1 MYQLT
6 NCINDV
12 TSLMVDHQQQHK
24 AKNCLLFKTGGS
36 DFPILGGMGLYLGIS
51 SEIGIFSERR
61 GRDRDDE
68 GRVLQRDREDQNI
81 DFRINIRYDIRTSI
95 PRKETILK
103 ES

>member
-12 TSLMVDHQQQHK
+12 TSLMVDHQQKHK
-24 AKNCLLFKTGGS
+24 TKNCLLFKTGGG
-36 DFPILGGMGLYLGIS
+36 DFPILGGTGLYLGIS

-68 GRVLQRDREDQNI
+68 
-81 DFRINIRYDIRTSI
+81 
-95 PRKETILK
+95 
-103 ES
+103 

>member
-24 AKNCLLFKTGGS
+24 TK
-36 DFPILGGMGLYLGIS
+36 PILGGTGLYLGIS

-68 GRVLQRDREDQNI
+68 GRLLQRDREDQNI